1 MIAPSGLALLLELE
15 QSASPAGSASLRALR
30 TAWRAEPGL
39 RDAWGDAVPQSR
51 VGVVLSIHL
60 RWASSFAPDLS
71 HADNISSGAMMKI

>member
-1 MIAPSGLALLLELE
+1 MIAPSGLALLLE

-39 RDAWGDAVPQSR
+39 RDAWGDAAPQGR

-71 HADNISSGAMMKI
+71 HAVNISSGAMMKI